1 MLAQLAHLTPRK
13 GFVYTISPFNF
24 TAISVNLNA
33 APILLGNTCVW
44 KPSDYALLSSWE
56 MFKAFREAG
65 LPDGVLNFI
74 PGDPVMITKQM
85 LGHNMVRARL
95 LPPTLASD

>member
-1 MLAQLAHLTPRK
+1 MRTQLAHFAPLK

-85 LGHNMVRARL
+85 LGHNMVRTRL
-95 LPPTLASD
+95 VPRTSASD